1 MSYTVILPTLNES
14 GHIVSLIKDIG
25 SALSELKQ
33 KYEIIIVDDNS
44 SDGTIDLVRKIG
56 KEKPEVQLFVRENKK
71 KKIGKNNK
79 FRNTKI

>member
-25 SALSELKQ
+25 SVLSELKQ

-71 KKIGKNNK
+71 KKSGKINK

>member
-25 SALSELKQ
+25 FVFSELKQ

-44 SDGTIDLVRKIG
+44 SDGTIDLVRKYA
-56 KEKPEVQLFVRENKK
+56 KRSLKYNYL
-71 KKIGKNNK
+71 
-79 FRNTKI
+79 